1 MKHEEIKDLL
11 PLYIDNGLTEKEA
24 EIIKNHLLQ
33 CPECQ
38 KELEEYQENYSF
50 LASLEKEE
58 VPSGFSESILRKVSE
73 DMKDENKDI
82 SLLARFKKFFKIP
95 VKIPAG
101 VIGLAAVVLL
111 IIITGLPGTLLK
123 DNSLNNDFLKSN
135 EIQFLGYEQQKSAA
149 APEETRMK
157 SMSMDSAA
165 GQTPLLNTVE
175 FEQKLIKRANLVI
188 ETSNI
193 DNIDTDITN
202 LIESYNGYISN
213 SRNWLNNN
221 KQKFFWFE
229 LRLPVDNFS
238 QILEVLSAKEY
249 GQLIS
254 RNINTQ
260 DVTEEY
266 LDINIRLENLLA
278 QEERYRQLLD
288 RAAEVEEILEIE
300 KELNRVRTEIERLQ
314 GRKNYLDNQI
324 SYSTITVEFRQPEPI
339 SSGTPGIIKAFRN
352 ALTKMVDHIYRIIVL
367 VGTLIPYLVL
377 IMIVYLIYRYRK
389 NR

>member
-11 PLYIDNGLTEKEA
+11 PLYIDNGLTEKER
-24 EIIKNHLLQ
+24 ELIKNHLLQ

-38 KELEEYQENYSF
+38 KELEEYQENYNF
-50 LASLEKEE
+50 LASLKKEE
-58 VPSGFSESILRKVSE
+58 VPSGFSESILRKVKE
-73 DMKDENKDI
+73 EMKDENKDI

-101 VIGLAAVVLL
+101 IIGLAAVVLL
-111 IIITGLPGTLLK
+111 IIITGLPRGTLLK
-123 DNSLNNDFLKSN
+123 DDSLNNDFLKSN
-135 EIQFLGYEQQKSAA
+135 EAQYFGYEQA

-157 SMSMDSAA
+157 SMLMDMDSAA
-165 GQTPLLNTVE
+165 GQTAPQNTVD

-193 DNIDTDITN
+193 DNIDTDIAN

-229 LRLPVDNFS
+229 LRLPVDNFN

-249 GQLIS
+249 GQLVS

-324 SYSTITVEFRQPEPI
+324 SYSTITVEFHQPEPI
-339 SSGTPGIIKAFRN
+339 SSGSPGIIKAFRN
-352 ALTKMVDHIYRIIVL
+352 ALTKMVEHIYQIIVL
-367 VGTLIPYLVL
+367 VGTLIPYLIL

-389 NR
+389 NH